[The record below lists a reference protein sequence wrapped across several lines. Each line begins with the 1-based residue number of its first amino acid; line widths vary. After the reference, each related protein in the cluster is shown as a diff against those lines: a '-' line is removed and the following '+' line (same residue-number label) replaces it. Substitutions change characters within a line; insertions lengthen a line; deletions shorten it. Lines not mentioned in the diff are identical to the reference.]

1 METARVIPINAGRAR
16 RVRVA
21 RAVEARRYLL
31 PHPRP
36 PAGRAWINGREVGAR
51 GRRYAHLTANHD

>member
-1 METARVIPINAGRAR
+1 METARVIPINSRAQ

-21 RAVEARRYLL
+21 RAVEARRFLH

-36 PAGRAWINGREVGAR
+36 VAGRAWINGREVGAV
-51 GRRYAHLTANHD
+51 GRRYAHLTTNHD